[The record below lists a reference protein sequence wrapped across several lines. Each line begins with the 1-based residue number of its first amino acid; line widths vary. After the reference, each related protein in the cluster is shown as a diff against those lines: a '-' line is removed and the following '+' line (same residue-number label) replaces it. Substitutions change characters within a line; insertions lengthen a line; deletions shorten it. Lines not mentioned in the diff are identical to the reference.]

1 MTPRLLAAV
10 VAAGCQVATAQ
21 PPPDESALDLAG
33 VVTAPT
39 GWTALPEVAGA
50 ATATAGAGAV
60 AWGDPGR
67 GCYAVV
73 IGARAARQNP
83 EDALAELTARL
94 TSDLGLT
101 GWASTGSDGGGQI
114 VRGPLTGSVRASA
127 RAVGVGAVVV
137 VAACVANPRDPAPCA
152 TLCQGVLASFDVA
165 KVIP

>member
-1 MTPRLLAAV
+1 MNALALAAV

-21 PPPDESALDLAG
+21 APPEQGALQLG
-33 VVTAPT
+33 SVVTPPT
-39 GWTALPEVAGA
+39 EWTALPEVARA
-50 ATATAGAGAV
+50 ATATLGAAAL

-73 IGARAARQNP
+73 IGARAPRQNP
-83 EDALAELTARL
+83 EDALAELATRL

-101 GWASTGSDGGGQI
+101 GWSSTGSDGGGQI
-114 VRGPLTGSVRASA
+114 ARGPLTGSVRASA

-137 VAACVANPRDPAPCA
+137 VAACVANPREPAPCA
-152 TLCQGVLASFDVA
+152 TLCQGVLASFDAA